1 MALDTYAN
9 LQTAIISY
17 AFRTGDSE
25 FTAAVPDF
33 ITLVESRL
41 NRVLRVRE
49 MEAAATLTLTNS
61 AGTLPT
67 DYLEFRRV
75 VANTSPTTPLELVTP
90 DFASTEYGTT
100 YSGFPVHFTII
111 GSTLTVYP
119 STTATVALSY
129 YQKIPALSDSSTANW
144 LLAKAPELYLYG
156 ALVEAAPFMMDD
168 GRTQTWGTLFQKA
181 LKDLQDADTGA
192 RYARAVSRVS
202 GPTP

>member
-17 AFRTGDSE
+17 AFRTGDTE

-33 ITLVESRL
+33 ITLTESRL

-49 MEAAATLTLTNS
+49 MEASATLTLTNS
-61 AGTLPT
+61 AGTLPS

-75 VANTSPTTPLELVTP
+75 VANTSPATPLELVTP
-90 DFASTEYGTT
+90 DFAAAEYGTT
-100 YSGFPVHFTII
+100 YSGYPMHFTII

-129 YQKIPALSDSSTANW
+129 YQKIPALATATNW
-144 LLAKAPELYLYG
+144 LLTKAPELYLYG
-156 ALVEAAPFMMDD
+156 ALVEAAPYMMDD
-168 GRTQTWGTLFQKA
+168 QRANVWGTLFQKA
-181 LKDLQDADTGA
+181 LKDLQDADTSA
-192 RYARAVSRVS
+192 RYSRATARVS

>member
-33 ITLVESRL
+33 IALTESRL

-49 MEAAATLTLTNS
+49 MEASATLTLTNS
-61 AGTLPT
+61 AGTLPS

-90 DFASTEYGTT
+90 DFASSEYGTT

-129 YQKIPALSDSSTANW
+129 YQKIPALATATNW
-144 LLAKAPELYLYG
+144 LLTKAPELYLYG
-156 ALVEAAPFMMDD
+156 ALVEAAPYMMDD
-168 GRTQTWGTLFQKA
+168 QRANVWGTLFQKA
-181 LKDLQDADTGA
+181 LKDLQDADTSA
-192 RYARAVSRVS
+192 RYSRATARVS